1 MQRFYTPVRFPLS
14 VNHARSGM
22 TAFDP
27 LQRCS
32 SYNQPTNWGI
42 ITVKHKAYLL
52 RVSVPLCV
60 SIGVTKR
67 QRKGRAN
74 GWWGHEAPNIHLSP
88 VKMRIVRST
97 QRTHLMHPSPFCFFF
112 FFFPGTGSDS
122 HLDCQSFYSPLCQPN
137 RILDVGGRR
146 LMIID
151 IERALLSDPC
161 DPEP

>member
-1 MQRFYTPVRFPLS
+1 MELGKKMKVHVQTFLFRHNAEILHSCAISLS
-14 VNHARSGM
+14 VNQPRSGM

-32 SYNQPTNWGI
+32 SYNQPTNREI

-74 GWWGHEAPNIHLSP
+74 GRWGHEAPNIHLSP
-88 VKMRIVRST
+88 VKMRIVQST
-97 QRTHLMHPSPFCFFF
+97 QRTHIMHPSLFCFSALAAAQ
-112 FFFPGTGSDS
+112 TWIAS
-122 HLDCQSFYSPLCQPN
+122 HFISPSVS
-137 RILDVGGRR
+137 RI
-146 LMIID
+146 
-151 IERALLSDPC
+151 ET
-161 DPEP
+161 